1 MQVCRLARDVVAHDI
16 GDPCTSYCSCL
27 TGCSSKCDCA
37 SKCIWTSMHLES
49 HHLVVRVLV
58 SMCVHACVCVRVYVY
73 VCVDGVHV
81 IGPGVS
87 GQAQAE
93 AQPAVCS
100 Q

>member
-1 MQVCRLARDVVAHDI
+1 MDKYALGVTPSGCACVCL
-16 GDPCTSYCSCL
+16 Y
-27 TGCSSKCDCA
+27 
-37 SKCIWTSMHLES
+37 
-49 HHLVVRVLV
+49 VRAC
-58 SMCVHACVCVRVYVY
+58 MRACVCVRVYVY